1 MSSQRGEN
9 LSLLSLNST
18 HDNPGRTTRQWSAWR
33 QASAV
38 CDFVSRGPPP
48 SLTLVVRR
56 LYHHTM
62 SNISFELQ
70 DQLAPILRSGD
81 LAQCERIVSARLAAL
96 PTSPFHII
104 LDLPITT
111 DAEGLAAGFDEFFQ
125 QQGARFK
132 IEAAYTEMNG
142 FDINTDLWFCQPFA
156 YQKYGG
162 LDDFDWLSDWQSD
175 EEGGFAIE
183 GLEQLQA
190 VYASDTFRDE
200 RFDDACSVTSLLVV
214 IRFQDL
220 IRRAAP
226 HMQEL
231 RFPLLATAHDYDF
244 IYEVRRDA

>member
-1 MSSQRGEN
+1 MRGLRN
-9 LSLLSLNST
+9 
-18 HDNPGRTTRQWSAWR
+18 
-33 QASAV
+33 
-38 CDFVSRGPPP
+38 
-48 SLTLVVRR
+48 VRR

-96 PTSPFHII
+96 PVSPFHII

-156 YQKYGG
+156 YRQYGG

-190 VYASDTFRDE
+190 VYASDAFRDD

-220 IRRAAP
+220 IRRAAA
-226 HMQEL
+226 HMQGL

-244 IYEVRRDA
+244 ICAVRRDA